1 VVNSG
6 VDRPWSQYFCCMA
19 MANREFARKYP
30 VATKRALRAML
41 KATDLCARVA
51 RAGES
56 N

>member
-1 VVNSG
+1 
-6 VDRPWSQYFCCMA
+6 MA